1 MENIYLNIVN
11 DIVYL
16 MDYWEVQVRLIDNDY
31 SSILDDDACEPGM
44 TTTWK
49 SMAVKII
56 SGSGLTKKLVIIKIS

>member
-1 MENIYLNIVN
+1 
-11 DIVYL
+11 